1 MRPLPVVVL
10 AVFTI
15 PAGAAAQ
22 AASAS
27 AVSPPAVAPSYRG
40 FAVGAAYRDFAQ
52 RARALQRSVQEP
64 LVCTTS
70 RRTAQ
75 LMECRVAIRD
85 TTDSAAFELAAHF
98 IDGRAGFIS
107 FGDSGGPALLQR
119 QQEELRQLW
128 GAPTRVAS
136 GTWEWRQ
143 DRRFTRLNWRGRGE
157 ARWIYL
163 TLTDLDVL
171 DQVRRYVTPA
181 PAPAPRAPA
190 PSPGA
195 ARPGG

>member
-1 MRPLPVVVL
+1 MRPLL
-10 AVFTI
+10 AVVSALLVLPRT
-15 PAGAAAQ
+15 AAAQ
-22 AASAS
+22 AASAP
-27 AVSPPAVAPSYRG
+27 AVPPPAVAPSYRG
-40 FAVGAAYRDFAQ
+40 FVAGATYREFAQ
-52 RARALQRSVQEP
+52 RARALQRSVREP

-107 FGDSGGPALLQR
+107 FGDSGGPALVARMQD
-119 QQEELRQLW
+119 ELRHLL
-128 GAPTRVAS
+128 GAPTNEAR
-136 GTWEWRQ
+136 GTWEWRA
-143 DRRFTRLNWRGRGE
+143 DRRFIRLNWRGRGE
-157 ARWIYL
+157 ARWVYL

-171 DQVRRYVTPA
+171 DAVRRYVTPA
-181 PAPAPRAPA
+181 PAPPAPA
-190 PSPGA
+190 RSPGA

>member
-1 MRPLPVVVL
+1 MRTLPVVVL
-10 AVFTI
+10 TLFAI
-15 PAGAAAQ
+15 PRSAAAQ
-22 AASAS
+22 AASTPS
-27 AVSPPAVAPSYRG
+27 AAAAALPPSYRG
-40 FAVGAAYRDFAQ
+40 FAAGATYREFAQ
-52 RARALQRSVQEP
+52 RARALQRSVREP
-64 LVCTTS
+64 LLCTTS

-85 TTDSAAFELAAHF
+85 TTDSAVFELAAHF
-98 IDGRAGFIS
+98 IDGRAGFLS
-107 FGDSGGPALLQR
+107 FGDSGGPALVERMQG
-119 QQEELRQLW
+119 ELRQLL
-128 GAPTRVAS
+128 GAPTRMAR
-136 GTWEWRQ
+136 GTWEWRE

-171 DQVRRYVTPA
+171 DQVQRYVTPA
-181 PAPAPRAPA
+181 PAPAPPARA

>member
-1 MRPLPVVVL
+1 MRPLPAVVL
-10 AVFTI
+10 ALLTL
-15 PAGAAAQ
+15 PLPAAAQ
-22 AASAS
+22 GASPP

-40 FAVGAAYRDFAQ
+40 FVAGATYREFAQ
-52 RARALQRSVQEP
+52 RARALQRSVREP

-107 FGDSGGPALLQR
+107 FGDSGGPALVQR
-119 QQEELRQLW
+119 MQDELRHLL
-128 GAPTRVAS
+128 GAPTSEAR
-136 GTWEWRQ
+136 GTWEWRT
-143 DRRFTRLNWRGRGE
+143 DRRFIRLNWRGRGE
-157 ARWIYL
+157 ARWVYL

-171 DQVRRYVTPA
+171 DAVRRYVTPA
-181 PAPAPRAPA
+181 PAPPAPA
-190 PSPGA
+190 RSPGA

>member
-1 MRPLPVVVL
+1 MRSLPAVVL
-10 AVFTI
+10 ALLTLPP
-15 PAGAAAQ
+15 PAAGQ
-22 AASAS
+22 AASAP
-27 AVSPPAVAPSYRG
+27 AVSPPTVAPSYRG
-40 FAVGAAYRDFAQ
+40 FVAGATYREFAQ
-52 RARALQRSVQEP
+52 RARALQRSVREP

-107 FGDSGGPALLQR
+107 FGDSGGPALVPRLQD
-119 QQEELRQLW
+119 ELRHLL
-128 GAPTRVAS
+128 GAPTSEAR
-136 GTWEWRQ
+136 GTWEWRA
-143 DRRFTRLNWRGRGE
+143 DRRFIRLNWRGRGE
-157 ARWIYL
+157 ARWVYI

-171 DQVRRYVTPA
+171 DEVRRYVSPA
-181 PAPAPRAPA
+181 PAPPAPA
-190 PSPGA
+190 RSPGA

>member
-1 MRPLPVVVL
+1 MHPVPAVVL
-10 AVFTI
+10 ALVAL
-15 PAGAAAQ
+15 PLAAAAQ
-22 AASAS
+22 AAAPPT
-27 AVSPPAVAPSYRG
+27 APAPAVAPSYRG
-40 FAVGAAYRDFAQ
+40 FVVGATYREFAQ
-52 RARALQRSVQEP
+52 RARALQQSTRRP

-75 LMECRVAIRD
+75 LMECRVGIRD
-85 TTDSAAFELAAHF
+85 TTDGALFELSAHF

-107 FGDSGGPALLQR
+107 FGDSGGPALVERMQGD
-119 QQEELRQLW
+119 LRHLL
-128 GAPTRVAS
+128 GAPSSVAR

-143 DRRFTRLNWRGRGE
+143 GRRFIRFNWRGRRD

-171 DQVRRYVTPA
+171 DQVRRYVTPG
-181 PAPAPRAPA
+181 PAPRAPA

>member
-1 MRPLPVVVL
+1 MRPLPAVVL
-10 AVFTI
+10 ALLTL
-15 PAGAAAQ
+15 PRTAAAQ
-22 AASAS
+22 AAA
-27 AVSPPAVAPSYRG
+27 APAGSPPVVAPSYRG
-40 FAVGAAYRDFAQ
+40 FVAGATYREFAQ
-52 RARALQRSVQEP
+52 RARALQRSVRDP

-107 FGDSGGPALLQR
+107 FGDSGGPALVQR
-119 QQEELRQLW
+119 MQDELRHLL
-128 GAPTRVAS
+128 GAPTSEAR
-136 GTWEWRQ
+136 GTWEWRA
-143 DRRFTRLNWRGRGE
+143 DRRFVRLNWRGRGE
-157 ARWIYL
+157 ARWVYL

-171 DQVRRYVTPA
+171 DEVRRYVTPA
-181 PAPAPRAPA
+181 PAPPAPA
-190 PSPGA
+190 RSPGA

>member
-1 MRPLPVVVL
+1 MAMRPFPSVFALFAFPVV
-10 AVFTI
+10 
-15 PAGAAAQ
+15 AAAQ
-22 AASAS
+22 VTAPAASTPAHPS
-27 AVSPPAVAPSYRG
+27 AYRG
-40 FAVGAAYRDFAQ
+40 FAVGATYRDFAQ
-52 RARALQRSVQEP
+52 RARGLQRSIREP

-75 LMECRVAIRD
+75 LMECRVFIRD
-85 TTDSAAFELAAHF
+85 TTKRDSAAFELSAHF

-107 FGDSGGPALLQR
+107 FGDSGGPALVQR
-119 QQEELRQLW
+119 MQDELRGVL
-128 GAPTRVAS
+128 GAPTSEAR
-136 GTWEWRQ
+136 GTWEWREG
-143 DRRFTRLNWRGRGE
+143 RRFLRLNWRGIGE

-181 PAPAPRAPA
+181 PVPRDSA
-190 PSPGA
+190 PSPTG

>member
-1 MRPLPVVVL
+1 MRPLLLILL
-10 AVFTI
+10 ALFTLPLI
-15 PAGAAAQ
+15 AAAQ
-22 AASAS
+22 AASTP
-27 AVSPPAVAPSYRG
+27 AVSPPTVALSYRG
-40 FAVGAAYRDFAQ
+40 FVAGATYRDFAQ
-52 RARALQRSVQEP
+52 RARPLQRSVQAP

-107 FGDSGGPALLQR
+107 FGDSGGPALVERMQG
-119 QQEELRQLW
+119 ELRLLL
-128 GAPTRVAS
+128 GAPTSQAR
-136 GTWEWRQ
+136 GTWEWRE

-157 ARWIYL
+157 ARWIYV

-181 PAPAPRAPA
+181 PPPAPQAPA
-190 PSPGA
+190 PSPAA